1 MSLKEIREENKLK
14 DKIHLKNGSVIE
26 AINNDSCK
34 CANVKFESSEDREFY
49 KALMELSYKTISK
62 HLDEMGDE

>member
-14 DKIHLKNGSVIE
+14 DGFIRSNSKRKEVEIALSE
-26 AINNDSCK
+26 EDS
-34 CANVKFESSEDREFY
+34 EFY

-62 HLDEMGDE
+62 HLDEMEDE